1 MSIYCVPS
9 VPPETFIDDLEGEH
23 GVLPDV
29 VPDARGEV
37 EEQVDEALALEA
49 EPAEAFDADVEV
61 GEFVLVA
68 GDGELVLDEGDVVLG
83 CRGVGGTQQGAG
95 VRGVDGGGLEDR
107 RAMDRD
113 VRGDEEGEEFVLA

>member
-1 MSIYCVPS
+1 MSIYCVPG
-9 VPPETFIDDLEGEH
+9 VPPETLIDDLEREH

-49 EPAEAFDADVEV
+49 EPAEAFEADVEV

-68 GDGELVLDEGDVVLG
+68 GDGELVLDEGDVMG
-83 CRGVGGTQQGAG
+83 RWGVGGTQQGAG
-95 VRGVDGGGLEDR
+95 VRVVDRGGLEDR

-113 VRGDEEGEEFVLA
+113 VGGDEEGEEFVLA

>member
-1 MSIYCVPS
+1 MSIYCIPG

-23 GVLPDV
+23 GVFPDV

-49 EPAEAFDADVEV
+49 EPAEAFEADVEV

-68 GDGELVLDEGDVVLG
+68 GDGELVLDEGDVMG
-83 CRGVGGTQQGAG
+83 RWGVGGTQQGAG
-95 VRGVDGGGLEDR
+95 MCSVDGGGLEDR
-107 RAMDRD
+107 GAMDRD
-113 VRGDEEGEEFVLA
+113 VGRHEEGEEFVLA